1 MSCTSPESIPS
12 YGGRNESNQGSKQF
26 CNYISRA
33 TKMAVHCG
41 GLHCPDQNSPTL
53 WRQDYIWQGS
63 YWIMGGKWEA
73 VLEMTRN
80 FLNSSHI
87 SDFVNI
93 LSNECFLPFIH
104 YQTQTTFLVLLKQS
118 GKKEVSGH
126 ARQDSLFFSSKS
138 KKCWEISF

>member
-1 MSCTSPESIPS
+1 
-12 YGGRNESNQGSKQF
+12 
-26 CNYISRA
+26 
-33 TKMAVHCG
+33 
-41 GLHCPDQNSPTL
+41 
-53 WRQDYIWQGS
+53 
-63 YWIMGGKWEA
+63 MGGKWEA

-104 YQTQTTFLVLLKQS
+104 YQTQTTFLLVLLKQS

-126 ARQDSLFFSSKS
+126 ARQESLFFSSY
-138 KKCWEISF
+138 KKEMLRNIFLVLAPLSPRQYQYLLNNTKPFTSTRTLG